1 MWTINP
7 NTISVNSER
16 VRNLSEKCRTYPLFI
31 QILLNRGYDDNDI
44 IDMLTNPTKLLLS
57 QKYLTNSVYA
67 AEKIFEHIKNNH
79 TILVFADYDC
89 DGITSGYVMTD
100 GLRKVRDTIKSKA
113 KIMIHYPER
122 KEGYGLSQIIAEQC
136 VKKNVHLVIT
146 VDNGISAHKPMQYLS
161 KHNVDVII
169 TDHHPLI
176 GNDDI
181 PNSVTVVD
189 PKYFIADSNRS
200 YLAGVGVAWDVIR
213 ALVHV
218 VLFKKNISH
227 NINTNHYIDVVA
239 LGTVSDVMPISPENA
254 AIIQSGLYY
263 MNNVESSNPFFKE
276 YRKELPITVKDL
288 AWKIAPDINAA
299 GRMDDVYAASEA
311 IFDNTN
317 TAQNVKKLQKYNYK
331 RKKLTDEKMAN
342 FKYFNKNVYNLDD
355 SFVIYNVADKNAAG
369 VIGIIAGKM
378 TDEYSLCP
386 CYACNS
392 YDGILKGSVRCSI
405 DIPLQ
410 TILKSA
416 KALNLINNF
425 AGHNTACVLEM
436 PEKNIEDFLKFF
448 STEYKKLNITTN
460 DDDIIAD
467 GEASLSIISEN
478 NMEVFNRI
486 PYANGDEPKFIIR
499 NVAVLEYK
507 QTASGGGFIKLFDST
522 ATKRIFIFADL
533 YSKFLVLNRPKAI
546 DIVGSLEQDFMSKK
560 PKATMRVIDLRL
572 PE

>member
-57 QKYLTNSVYA
+57 QKYLTNSIYA

-100 GLRKVRDTIKSKA
+100 GLRKVRDTINSKA

-499 NVAVLEYK
+499 NVAE
-507 QTASGGGFIKLFDST
+507 
-522 ATKRIFIFADL
+522 
-533 YSKFLVLNRPKAI
+533 
-546 DIVGSLEQDFMSKK
+546 
-560 PKATMRVIDLRL
+560 
-572 PE
+572 